1 MTYKNNNFLH
11 FILIIVILLC
21 VLYLYKTNENES
33 YTNSQGCLTE
43 SDYDNLQNKINNLE
57 TLYERINNK
66 SNQHD
71 SEHEYNN
78 QLQSFVDTLLSLFQ
92 KLTSIPISCVLNDK
106 NQLEILN
113 KIIDLIDKNK
123 DKLRTIKSSLMNKF
137 NNNIHTAD
145 ILPSKKLLK
154 LNTLN
159 SFSNLFNNIS
169 YIFNDNQDYT
179 LDDNNNIIDKNG
191 NTIGKELNIT
201 DKKGNLISKANLY
214 KEISPKQQ
222 KECGF
227 TCNHNKSYREPKLH
241 EEPGY
246 KHLKYNIDV

>member
-11 FILIIVILLC
+11 SILIILILLC

-43 SDYDNLQNKINNLE
+43 ADYDNLQNKINNLE
-57 TLYERINNK
+57 ALYDRINNK
-66 SNQHD
+66 FNQHD
-71 SEHEYNN
+71 SEHEYTN
-78 QLQSFVDTLLSLFQ
+78 QLQSFVDTLLNLFQ
-92 KLTSIPISCVLNDK
+92 KLTSIPISCVLNNK

-113 KIIDLIDKNK
+113 KIINLIDKNK
-123 DKLRTIKSSLMNKF
+123 DKLRTIKNSLMNKF

-145 ILPSKKLLK
+145 ILPSNKLLK

-159 SFSNLFNNIS
+159 SFSNLFNIIS

-201 DKKGNLISKANLY
+201 DKNGNLISKANLY

-227 TCNHNKSYREPKLH
+227 LCKHNKSYIEPKLY

>member
-21 VLYLYKTNENES
+21 VLYLYKTNENEF

-43 SDYDNLQNKINNLE
+43 SDYDNLQNKINSLE
-57 TLYERINNK
+57 ELYERINNK
-66 SNQHD
+66 SNQNN
-71 SEHEYNN
+71 SEHQYNN
-78 QLQSFVDTLLSLFQ
+78 QLQTFVDTLLSLFQ

-113 KIIDLIDKNK
+113 KIIELIDKNK
-123 DKLRTIKSSLMNKF
+123 DKLRTIKISLMNKF
-137 NNNIHTAD
+137 NHNIHTVD

-169 YIFNDNQDYT
+169 YIFNDNQEYT
-179 LDDNNNIIDKNG
+179 LDDNDNIIDKNG
-191 NTIGKELNIT
+191 NKVGKQ
-201 DKKGNLISKANLY
+201 K
-214 KEISPKQQ
+214 

-227 TCNHNKSYREPKLH
+227 TCKNNKSYREPQLH
-241 EEPGY
+241 EQPGY
-246 KHLKYNIDV
+246 KHLKYNIHV